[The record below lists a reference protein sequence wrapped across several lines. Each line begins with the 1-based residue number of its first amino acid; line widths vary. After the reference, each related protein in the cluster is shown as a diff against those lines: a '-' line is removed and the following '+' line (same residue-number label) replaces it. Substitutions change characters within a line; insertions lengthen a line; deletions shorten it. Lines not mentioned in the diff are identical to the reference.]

1 MGYTHLSDDEFG
13 KEAFA
18 KLDPLVES
26 ELVIELL
33 DRFALLLDMRD
44 EAIALNKACRGLE
57 IERVK
62 AVFDWLDKMPDLT
75 GDEENEH

>member
-44 EAIALNKACRGLE
+44 EAIALNKACKGAE
-57 IERVK
+57 IEQVK
-62 AVFDWLDKMPDLT
+62 AIFDWLDKMPDYQ
-75 GDEENEH
+75 GDEDED